1 MECVKDFRLELK
13 EGQASNKGIISKMAK
28 KIMKHKVITTI
39 VLATITFMV
48 LDLMLIASF
57 VSILGKI

>member
-39 VLATITFMV
+39 VLASITFMV

>member
-13 EGQASNKGIISKMAK
+13 EGQASNKGLITKIAK

>member
-28 KIMKHKVITTI
+28 KIMRHKVITTI

>member
-13 EGQASNKGIISKMAK
+13 EGQASNKGIIFKMAK

>member
-13 EGQASNKGIISKMAK
+13 EGQASNKGLITKIAK

-39 VLATITFMV
+39 VLATISFMV
-48 LDLMLIASF
+48 LDMMLIASF
-57 VSILGKI
+57 VNILGRI